1 MSGSPSQVP
10 LHDLVRAFGRVGLI
24 SFGGP
29 AGQIAMMHRVVV
41 DERKWLDEGQYLRAL
56 NFCTLLPGPEA
67 QQLATYVGWRLHGV
81 VGGLIAGGLFML
93 PGAAVILALSILY
106 AYAADLTWVQ
116 GAFFGV
122 KAAVLAI
129 IAQALFRLAGR
140 ALDTGLKR
148 GLALAAFGLLFLFN
162 APFPAVIL
170 GAALIGALF
179 AAAPGDEPAP
189 VYEARPRKRDMAWRT
204 GRTVAVWGAIW
215 GAPVL
220 AILLLLGP
228 DHVLMDI
235 AAFFSKLAVV
245 TFGGAYAVLAY
256 MAQEAVQTHGWLD
269 AGQMADGLGL
279 AETTPGPLILVTQFV
294 GFLAAFRFPEP
305 FTPLL
310 AGIIGAGIA
319 TWMTFAP
326 CFLWI
331 FALAPWIERLEHA
344 RRLQAALSGVTAA
357 VVGVIANLGLWFAL
371 HVMFDQTR
379 RVQTGPLDMTLP
391 VLSGFQPVALI
402 LAAAASIA
410 LIRFKLGIM
419 TVLAG
424 TVAAGVALQ
433 AVA

>member
-1 MSGSPSQVP
+1 MSASPSQVP

-29 AGQIAMMHRVVV
+29 AGHIALMHQVVV
-41 DERKWLDEGQYLRAL
+41 QERKWLDEDQYLRAL

-81 VGGLIAGGLFML
+81 AGGLVAGGLFVL

-129 IAQALFRLAGR
+129 ILQALVRLARR

-148 GLALAAFGLLFLFN
+148 GLALATFGLLFLFN

-179 AAAPGDEPAP
+179 AAPAAEPTP
-189 VYEARPRKRDMAWRT
+189 DPESRPRKRDMLWRT
-204 GRTVAVWGAIW
+204 GRAVAVWGAVW
-215 GAPVL
+215 AAPAL
-220 AILLLLGP
+220 AILLMLGP

-305 FTPLL
+305 FTPLM
-310 AGIIGAGIA
+310 AGIIGAGLA

-371 HVMFDQTR
+371 HVLFDQTR
-379 RVQTGPLDMTLP
+379 RIQTGPLDVTLP
-391 VLSGFQPVALI
+391 VLSGFQPLALV
-402 LAAAASIA
+402 LAAVAAIA

-424 TVAAGVALQ
+424 AVAAGVALQ